1 MRQRNTRFLTHIASL
16 ANESTYDDQRKY
28 FQWPLKQASYF
39 SLEPGASLF
48 KTICMVKLC
57 IFCPDAFVFSYIYI
71 TFAAESHKNH

>member
-39 SLEPGASLF
+39 SLKPGAS
-48 KTICMVKLC
+48 
-57 IFCPDAFVFSYIYI
+57 
-71 TFAAESHKNH
+71 